1 MIKSEFDRDGG
12 SLTFVAPASEEQT
25 PVEIG
30 HVLMLDVVGY
40 SKLLLDAQTRVMA
53 ELNRLV
59 RETVRF
65 RVAQAA
71 GKLVSLPAGD
81 GLVLVFFGEPDAAL
95 ESAIEITTALKY
107 HPDIRVRMGIH
118 SGPVHRV
125 PDVNQASNVAGAGI
139 DMAQRVMDCGDAGHI
154 LLSRRVAYDLAPLP
168 RWSSDLYEI
177 GECEIKHG
185 QKISLVNFH
194 NAEVGNP
201 ALPGKVKRSQ
211 DEALARERRAARSR
225 QIKVATVTGI
235 ILALAG
241 VSAFFVHRRFTTIG
255 PPAPAAPPP
264 EKSIAVLPFVDLSQ
278 AKDQEY
284 FCDGMS
290 EELLEALARTN
301 GLRVVARTSSFSFK
315 GKAEDIS
322 EIGRKLNVST
332 LLEGSLRRDGNRV
345 RISAQLV
352 NARDGFQI
360 WSETYERELEGV
372 FTLQDEITRA
382 IVEALKVKLAVA
394 ASPRSLQNTEAY
406 DLYLRGL
413 FFSNKSGGAGFAKES
428 RFFPAGAGKDPT
440 LSRAWTGMAKV
451 GAGWQ
456 TLTSNR
462 SKGIR
467 NRRLPRGKLSLS
479 MSMMPKRMSIWV
491 RQSEFLITT

>member
-1 MIKSEFDRDGG
+1 MSWRSKSLQSTNQIGLIKSEFDRDGGG

-95 ESAIEITTALKY
+95 ESAIEITTALKD

-241 VSAFFVHRRFTTIG
+241 ASAFFVHRRFTTIG
-255 PPAPAAPPP
+255 PPPRP
-264 EKSIAVLPFVDLSQ
+264 
-278 AKDQEY
+278 
-284 FCDGMS
+284 
-290 EELLEALARTN
+290 R
-301 GLRVVARTSSFSFK
+301 RRRR
-315 GKAEDIS
+315 KA
-322 EIGRKLNVST
+322 
-332 LLEGSLRRDGNRV
+332 
-345 RISAQLV
+345 
-352 NARDGFQI
+352 
-360 WSETYERELEGV
+360 
-372 FTLQDEITRA
+372 
-382 IVEALKVKLAVA
+382 
-394 ASPRSLQNTEAY
+394 
-406 DLYLRGL
+406 
-413 FFSNKSGGAGFAKES
+413 S
-428 RFFPAGAGKDPT
+428 RFFP
-440 LSRAWTGMAKV
+440 SS
-451 GAGWQ
+451 
-456 TLTSNR
+456 TSAR
-462 SKGIR
+462 RRIR
-467 NRRLPRGKLSLS
+467 NIFVMG
-479 MSMMPKRMSIWV
+479 
-491 RQSEFLITT
+491 